1 MIKVDNAVILAAGA
15 SSRFAPLSYE
25 RHKALI
31 EVKGEVLIER
41 QIRQLREAG
50 VKDIYVVTGYKSEQF
65 SYLVE
70 KFGVKLVHNSEYATR
85 NNHSSIHVVR
95 DVQFLYMFCRQ
106 LFCRKSF

>member
-41 QIRQLREAG
+41 QIRQLREGG
-50 VKDIYVVTGYKSEQF
+50 VKDIYVVTGYKSEQW
-65 SYLVE
+65 SASQKVA
-70 KFGVKLVHNSEYATR
+70 KKQRS
-85 NNHSSIHVVR
+85 SSI
-95 DVQFLYMFCRQ
+95 F
-106 LFCRKSF
+106 